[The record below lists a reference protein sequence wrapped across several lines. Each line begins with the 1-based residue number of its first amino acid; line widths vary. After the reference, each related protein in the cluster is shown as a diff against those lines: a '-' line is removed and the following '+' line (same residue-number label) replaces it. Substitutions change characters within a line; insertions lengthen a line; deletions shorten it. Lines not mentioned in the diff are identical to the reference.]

1 MRQLVQIIYP
11 FKRQP
16 HKMIKYTQ
24 TIRKA
29 VSDELFEYLS
39 I

>member
-1 MRQLVQIIYP
+1 MKQLVQNIYP

-16 HKMIKYTQ
+16 HKMMKYVQ

-29 VSDELFEYLS
+29 VSDKLFEYLS